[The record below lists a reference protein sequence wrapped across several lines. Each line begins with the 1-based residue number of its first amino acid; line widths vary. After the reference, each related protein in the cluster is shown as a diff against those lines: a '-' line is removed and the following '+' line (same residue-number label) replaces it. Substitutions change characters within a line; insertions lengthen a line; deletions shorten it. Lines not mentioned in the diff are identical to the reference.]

1 MDQVPC
7 PEAQAKAKIPLRAKI
22 AILLLS
28 IFCVAAL
35 MILAVSFYGI
45 YKLQN
50 RSVSAMATIEQ
61 QQKTMEEDMIPLE
74 VFKQHSNQYSVGI
87 PFLQSFFD
95 DVIVYKNDTGVV
107 YEPVDDTLPKNDYD
121 FSVLTYQDSIA
132 QYSDKNGV
140 TAKNGIDV
148 SKHQGKIDWK
158 AVKAAGIS
166 YAFIRVGYRGYEAG
180 TIMKDEYCE
189 RNLKGAEEAGIDI
202 GVYFYSQA
210 ISVEEAEEE
219 AAFVLDCIKDYK
231 IAYPVVFDMEE
242 VNAENVRTASLAAE
256 QKTDITIAFCEKV
269 KAAGHQP
276 MIYGN
281 IEWMM
286 DHVELERLTQYPKWF
301 AQYFN
306 KPFFPYE
313 FEFWQYTCEGTVP
326 GIQGGVDLNL
336 CFADYTTEQP

>member
-1 MDQVPC
+1 MEDCKTEVQARIKVPRKT
-7 PEAQAKAKIPLRAKI
+7 KA
-22 AILLLS
+22 AIIMLGV
-28 IFCVAAL
+28 FCVILAAL
-35 MILAVSFYGI
+35 LAVSFLYI
-45 YKLQN
+45 NKLRNQ
-50 RSVSAMATIEQ
+50 SVSAMSKIEQ
-61 QQKTMEEDMIPLE
+61 QQKTMEEDMIPLD

-107 YEPVDDTLPKNDYD
+107 YEPVDDSLPKNNYD
-121 FSVLTYQDSIA
+121 FSVLTYQNSIA
-132 QYSDKNGV
+132 QYADKNGV

-158 AVKAAGIS
+158 AVKDFGIE
-166 YAFIRVGYRGYEAG
+166 YAFIRTGYRGYETG
-180 TIMKDEYCE
+180 VIMKDEYCDQ
-189 RNLKGAEEAGIDI
+189 NLKGASEAGIDM

-210 ISVEEAEEE
+210 VTVEEAEEE
-219 AAFVLDCIKDYK
+219 AAFVLDSIKDYDIK
-231 IAYPVVFDMEE
+231 YPVVFDMEE
-242 VNAENVRTASLAAE
+242 TGTDNARTAQLSAE

-269 KAAGHQP
+269 KAAGYTP

-313 FEFWQYTCEGTVP
+313 FQMWQYTNEGSVP
-326 GIQGGVDLNL
+326 GIEGGVDLNL
-336 CFADYTTEQP
+336 CFFPAAADKK